1 MLPNYT
7 GVRTRLL
14 ERRERSV
21 RTNEEAT
28 PLVIEPLDSTTPKFL
43 QEFLASHS
51 SDIVHDIATHG
62 AMLLR
67 GFALKTEDDFER
79 TVLSI
84 KGLRGIDKVFMSE
97 AGRTLVPNTR
107 FVLHTNTNYKTGG
120 TFALGGFHTENH
132 YVPDV
137 PCYISFFCRRASW
150 IGGETGLV
158 NVAKVYL
165 DLSDT
170 VRTKLEQRSFWVSAF
185 PLDVIGARYQMSAE
199 RLESFCEC
207 AGLPVTSRNGH
218 KSVVLY
224 KPSVVQHPITKERA
238 LVINISA
245 ELNRKGLQNEVYRAF
260 LPDYVGGRWIVHR
273 LRWRFPWVGTLHDEM
288 AMFSRRPIRY
298 VRAFCFAPGHPTMPA
313 KTEPFDVRVDEVFTT
328 PEDIQSLAQSIR
340 RRYSAFKWKVGD
352 LLIIDNL
359 KMAHAG
365 MPGFGPRTLRALI
378 CNPIRMRYDRDA
390 SGVHVFSAETE
401 LLESLGAQLLSA
413 RG

>member
-14 ERRERSV
+14 ERKERFV

-28 PLVIEPLDSTTPKFL
+28 PLVIEPIDSTTPGFL
-43 QEFLASHS
+43 QDFLSSHS
-51 SDIVHDIATHG
+51 SDVVHDIATHG

-79 TVLSI
+79 AVLSI
-84 KGLRGIDKVFMSE
+84 KGFRGIDKVFMSE
-97 AGRTLVPNTR
+97 AGRTLVPGTR

-165 DLSDT
+165 DLPDT
-170 VRTKLEQRSFWVSAF
+170 VRTRLEQRSFWVSAF
-185 PLDVIGARYQMSAE
+185 PLDVIGARYHMSGE
-199 RLESFCEC
+199 RLEAFCES
-207 AGLPVTSRNGH
+207 AGLPITSRNGH
-218 KSVVLY
+218 KMCLLY

-245 ELNRKGLQNEVYRAF
+245 ELNRKGLQSEVYKAF

-273 LRWRFPWVGTLHDEM
+273 LRWRFPLIGMLHDEV
-288 AMFSRRPIRY
+288 AMCVRRPIRY
-298 VRAFCFAPGHPTMPA
+298 LRRAFYSAPGRPMPPEN
-313 KTEPFDVRVDEVFTT
+313 EPFDKRVDEAFTT
-328 PEDIQSLAQSIR
+328 REDIQSLAQSIR

-352 LLIIDNL
+352 LLVIDNL

-365 MPGFGPRTLRALI
+365 MPGYGPRMLRALI

-390 SGVHVFSAETE
+390 SGVHVVRAETE
-401 LLESLGAQLLSA
+401 LLESLGAQLFSA